1 MRVAGVMEGNPST
14 VMIVDDS
21 RTIRALLRLTIES
34 DPRLT
39 VVGEAADPYEARE
52 KIKALNPD
60 VLTLDVEMPKMNGLD
75 FLRNIMRLRPMPVVM
90 VSTRT
95 KEKSEDAIRAL
106 SIGAVDCVDAARL
119 QADPAQRSKLLDTL
133 NLASQAK
140 VQIRTA
146 PADRSTK
153 GEGPAFQWNRKM
165 VLIGS
170 STGGVEAIERVLET
184 FPENAPP
191 TLIAQHMPAP
201 FLSSFAARLNQ
212 NVAPRVRIAEHG
224 DKITQG
230 EVLIA
235 PGGQH
240 HLILSNRVANEV
252 RLVEGDGSDLYTP
265 SVERLFA
272 SATHTAKRC
281 VVVMLTGMGSDG
293 AEAMAGLRHAG
304 AQTLAQR
311 GDTCVVDGMPKAAR
325 QAGAVEA
332 SPPLSDIGR
341 TILGLCA
348 RKEEE

>member
-1 MRVAGVMEGNPST
+1 MEDSPST

-21 RTIRALLRLTIES
+21 RTIRSLLRLTIDS

-75 FLRNIMRLRPMPVVM
+75 FLKNIMRLRPMPVVM

-95 KEKSEDAIRAL
+95 KERSEDAIRAL

-119 QADPAQRSKLLDTL
+119 QADPVQRSKLLDAL

-140 VQIRTA
+140 IRA
-146 PADRSTK
+146 RAEPASRVS
-153 GEGPAFQWNRKM
+153 GAALPAFHWNRNV

-170 STGGVEAIERVLET
+170 STGGVEAIERVLER

-191 TLIAQHMPAP
+191 TLIAQHMPAA

-212 NVAPRVRIAEHG
+212 HVAPRVRIAEHG
-224 DKITQG
+224 DKIAQG

-240 HLILSNRVANEV
+240 HLTVCDRVANQV
-252 RLVEGDGSDLYTP
+252 RLVEGDESDLYIP

-272 SATHTAKRC
+272 SATHIAKRS
-281 VVVMLTGMGSDG
+281 VVVMLTGMGTDG
-293 AEAMAGLRHAG
+293 AEAMAGLRAAG

-325 QAGAVEA
+325 LAGAVKDN
-332 SPPLSDIGR
+332 PPLDEMGR
-341 TILGLCA
+341 AILGLCA
-348 RKEEE
+348 REKAE